1 MVFPV
6 VMYGCESWTMK
17 KVEHQKID
25 AFDMVLEKALESFLE
40 SKEIKLVNL
49 KGNQP

>member
-1 MVFPV
+1 MSKFQEMVKDREACLSQTQLSDRTVAAGKILKTP
-6 VMYGCESWTMK
+6 ESPL
-17 KVEHQKID
+17 D
-25 AFDMVLEKALESFLE
+25 